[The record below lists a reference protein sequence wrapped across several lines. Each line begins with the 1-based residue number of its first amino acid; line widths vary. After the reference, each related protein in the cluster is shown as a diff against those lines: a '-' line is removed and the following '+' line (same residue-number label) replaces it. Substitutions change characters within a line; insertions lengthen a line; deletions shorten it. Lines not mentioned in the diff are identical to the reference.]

1 MQQVIYFLQKYK
13 YFLFFLLLEFVAI
26 AFTINNNTFHK
37 SKFISSA
44 NDITGG
50 FYDTSSRLT
59 DYLNLNVQNK
69 ELIEENVRLKNKLQL
84 IESFI
89 DSTITETT
97 IDTVKYHQRY
107 TYSKAKITRNN
118 YINPNNFILIN
129 RGTNQN
135 VTSEM
140 AVINSKGIIGI
151 IDDSGNN
158 HSRVQSI
165 LNTNSKIN
173 ARLKNSYHFGTLIWN
188 SIDYNTVQLV
198 DIPRQANI
206 TIGDTIITG
215 GKSTIFPEGIPIGT
229 IKNTDNSQ
237 NSIDIA
243 LFNDMSNLG
252 YVYVIKSLD
261 KEEINSLENTSN
273 E

>member
-1 MQQVIYFLQKYK
+1 MQQLIYFFQKYK

-37 SKFISSA
+37 SKLISSA

-50 FYDTSSRLT
+50 FYDTSSQLT
-59 DYLNLNVQNK
+59 DYFNLESQNK

-84 IESFI
+84 IEAII
-89 DSTITETT
+89 DSTITGTV

-107 TYSKAKITRNN
+107 TYSKAKITSNK
-118 YINPNNFILIN
+118 YTSPNNFILIN

-151 IDDSGNN
+151 IDDSSSNY
-158 HSRVQSI
+158 SRIQSI

-173 ARLKNSYHFGTLIWN
+173 ARLKNSDHYGTLVWN
-188 SIDYNTVQLV
+188 SKNYNTVQLV
-198 DIPRQANI
+198 DIPRQANMSV
-206 TIGDTIITG
+206 GDTIITG
-215 GKSTIFPEGIPIGT
+215 GKSTIFPEGTLIGT
-229 IKNTDNSQ
+229 IKSTDNSQ
-237 NSIDIA
+237 NSIDIT

-252 YVYVIKSLD
+252 YVYVIRSLD
-261 KEEINSLENTSN
+261 KEEINSLENPSN